1 MRDSSKT
8 DKNMPVDLKKFQ
20 RIFLIHQKL
29 RTKRHFSWE
38 SLADA
43 CERKLDVNVS
53 QRTIEYDISTLKN
66 EFHAPVQ
73 KRKGLYHYT
82 EPYSIFE
89 VFDDSEYGS
98 LNELL
103 ALLRQQKANEFIGME
118 EIFLRLEQRVS
129 ILGGEQ
135 SQIIAFEQNPLKG
148 IENLEKLYKYINENR
163 ALEIEYKPFDL
174 PPYNRIIKP
183 VLLKQY
189 NNRWFLFAWEK
200 DKDSIQNIALDRINT
215 IVFSAEEIKT
225 KENFEASTY
234 FNDIVG
240 VSVIKDK
247 TNEIVKF
254 RIKKPRAFYVE
265 TKPFHNTQTI
275 ISDDEKSLTFEINV
289 IINRELEAKLMGY
302 GNDILILEPKNLQTT
317 IKEMLKNT
325 LKEYDKLI

>member
-1 MRDSSKT
+1 
-8 DKNMPVDLKKFQ
+8 MPVDLKKFQ

-29 RTKRHFSWE
+29 RTKQHFSWE

-98 LNELL
+98 MNELL

-118 EIFLRLEQRVS
+118 EILLRLEQRVG

-135 SQIIAFEQNPLKG
+135 SQIIDFEQSQLRG
-148 IENLEKLYKYINENR
+148 IENLEKLYKYIREEKT
-163 ALEIEYKPFDL
+163 LQVEYEPFGL

-200 DKDSIQNIALDRINT
+200 EKGSIQNIALDRINT
-215 IVFSAEEIKT
+215 ITFSAEEIKT
-225 KENFEASTY
+225 KEYFEASIY

-240 VSVIKDK
+240 VSLMKDK
-247 TNEIVKF
+247 SKEIVKF
-254 RIKKPRAFYVE
+254 RIKKNRAFYVE
-265 TKPFHNTQTI
+265 TKPFHNSQI
-275 ISDDEKSLTFEINV
+275 KVQEDETSITFEINI
-289 IINRELEAKLMGY
+289 IINRELEAKLMEY
-302 GNDILILEPKNLQTT
+302 GSDILILEPKSLQIT

-325 LKEYDKLI
+325 LKEYEKLI

>member
-1 MRDSSKT
+1 
-8 DKNMPVDLKKFQ
+8 MPVDLKKFQ

-29 RTKRHFSWE
+29 RTKQHYSWE

-53 QRTIEYDISTLKN
+53 QRTIEYDISSLKN

-82 EPYSIFE
+82 KPYSIFE

-98 LNELL
+98 MNELL

-118 EIFLRLEQRVS
+118 EIFLRLEQRVG

-148 IENLEKLYKYINENR
+148 IENLEKLYKCIRENR
-163 ALEIEYKPFDL
+163 TLNIEYEPFDS
-174 PPYNRIIKP
+174 PAYNRIVKP
-183 VLLKQY
+183 VMLKQY

-215 IVFSAEEIKT
+215 ITFSAEEIKT
-225 KENFEASTY
+225 KEHFEALTY

-240 VSVIKDK
+240 VSITKDK
-247 TNEIVKF
+247 TKEIVKF
-254 RIKKPRAFYVE
+254 RIKKPRAFYIE
-265 TKPFHNTQTI
+265 TKPFHHTQTI
-275 ISDDEKSLTFEINV
+275 INDDEKFLTFEIDV
-289 IINRELEAKLMGY
+289 IINRELEAKLMEY
-302 GNDILILEPKNLQTT
+302 GSDILILEPKILQTT
-317 IKEMLKNT
+317 IRTMLKNT
-325 LKEYDKLI
+325 LNEYEELT